1 MNEKL
6 TYEQWHAKQFSKVTV
21 AEDVKENLRQFYNID
36 AAKEIENAM
45 RKEYALYLNRD
56 TNERTN

>member
-6 TYEQWHAKQFSKVTV
+6 TYEQWRDRYFGKVTV
-21 AEDVKENLRQFYNID
+21 AEGVREDLQRFHNID

>member
-6 TYEQWHAKQFSKVTV
+6 TYEQWLTKQFGKVTV

-36 AAKEIENAM
+36 AAKEIESAI
-45 RKEYALYLNRD
+45 RKEYELYLNRD
-56 TNERTN
+56 TNE